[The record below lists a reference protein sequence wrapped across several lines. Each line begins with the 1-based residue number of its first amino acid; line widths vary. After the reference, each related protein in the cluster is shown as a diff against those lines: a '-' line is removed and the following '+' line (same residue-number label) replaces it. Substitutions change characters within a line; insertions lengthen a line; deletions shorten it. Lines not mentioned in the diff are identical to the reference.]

1 MLLLLFP
8 QIPDLEHEGVGIYD
22 DTILERIDEL
32 MVRTQA
38 AGIKLTLALHDRWSL
53 GCWRTDSYAR
63 KFNLPV
69 SPNCATQPA
78 ANNAQVG
85 WAEAIRLYQPFSNP
99 LEAATFLPQAFYH
112 NETAIADF
120 KNRISHI
127 LSHRNPYM
135 GNQTWSQLDKVGAQ
149 PHLHKVHLHWKNHKL
164 TVTILPWLQVIFS
177 VEPENEAQSR
187 CSPMST
193 IWFCNMAAHMQH
205 MLKPGGDILVTS
217 GGTQPSLLSY
227 VSSCTPC
234 NTAASEQT

>member
-1 MLLLLFP
+1 MLLFT

-85 WAEAIRLYQPFSNP
+85 WAQEIRLHNPSPTP
-99 LEAATFLPQAFYH
+99 LEAFLPSSLRPSTTMRRPLQTLR
-112 NETAIADF
+112 TA
-120 KNRISHI
+120 SH
-127 LSHRNPYM
+127 
-135 GNQTWSQLDKVGAQ
+135 
-149 PHLHKVHLHWKNHKL
+149 
-164 TVTILPWLQVIFS
+164 
-177 VEPENEAQSR
+177 
-187 CSPMST
+187 
-193 IWFCNMAAHMQH
+193 
-205 MLKPGGDILVTS
+205 TS
-217 GGTQPSLLSY
+217 
-227 VSSCTPC
+227 
-234 NTAASEQT
+234 

>member
-1 MLLLLFP
+1 MSKLLSTRWLLSTFLLGALVVTSTVGGAVAASSEDTSSHRSWAGTSNYFLYACNATYQQDVLAVAAKAQLKVMRLFILGTTGRGAVPGCDEVSPVPCMQQDATRAPLPPPRSPHWFSWLLLLFT

-85 WAEAIRLYQPFSNP
+85 WAQAIRLYQPFSNP
-99 LEAATFLPQAFYH
+99 PGRCSLTPSGLLPQ
-112 NETAIADF
+112 
-120 KNRISHI
+120 
-127 LSHRNPYM
+127 
-135 GNQTWSQLDKVGAQ
+135 
-149 PHLHKVHLHWKNHKL
+149 
-164 TVTILPWLQVIFS
+164 
-177 VEPENEAQSR
+177 
-187 CSPMST
+187 
-193 IWFCNMAAHMQH
+193 
-205 MLKPGGDILVTS
+205 
-217 GGTQPSLLSY
+217 
-227 VSSCTPC
+227 
-234 NTAASEQT
+234 